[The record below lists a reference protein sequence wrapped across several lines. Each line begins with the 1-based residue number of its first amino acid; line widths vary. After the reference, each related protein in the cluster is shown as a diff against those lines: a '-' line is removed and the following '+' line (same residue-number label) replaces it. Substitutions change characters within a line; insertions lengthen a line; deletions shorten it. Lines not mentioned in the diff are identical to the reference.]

1 MFQEINE
8 IMEWGDKVYL
18 NKGLL
23 KITVVSYFDD
33 IVRYREY
40 HGTKNADGHKKA
52 AFTVKWISKIRPVNI
67 RVDEENLTR
76 KEILCNQVFAVIAG
90 LSFLDIDVTKISENL
105 FDNLLY
111 TSQYRDIDPIQMAT
125 SMYILEKSMNKRTA

>member
-1 MFQEINE
+1 
-8 IMEWGDKVYL
+8 MEWGDKVYL